1 MSARRYKGTP
11 IQMLLALRI
20 ILENAIGIADRIK
33 EVRPKWDE
41 AFLKS
46 YLSKVNAILR
56 NEFGIN
62 FTISLKDRA
71 EIADRVELAA
81 RILLQQ
87 IHIQIELDFKNDSVT
102 RKLLIETLGFYK
114 TKSLGL
120 ASQSQLLAILQVF
133 SNNMTPEIEQMLVD
147 AGMNPKLIAD
157 AQKLAA
163 ECEMLNVELDSFARA
178 TVQLSYDD
186 VSRLVNLYDEV
197 MDIVTITSV
206 LLPEV
211 AEIGTLSYQRALE
224 EVGYVEPTPKP
235 RSTTTTRRRRKRRY

>member
-1 MSARRYKGTP
+1 MSTRRYKGTP

-20 ILENAIGIADRIK
+20 ILENAIGIAERIK

-46 YLSKVNAILR
+46 YLSKVNSILY

-71 EIADRVELAA
+71 EIADRVEAAA

-87 IHIQIELDFKNDSVT
+87 IQIQIEFDFKNDYVT
-102 RKLLIETLGFYK
+102 RKSLIETLGFYRI
-114 TKSLGL
+114 KSLGL
-120 ASQSQLLAILQVF
+120 ASQSQLLSILQVF
-133 SNNMTPEIEQMLVD
+133 SKSMTPEIEQQLVD

-157 AQKLAA
+157 ILQLAA
-163 ECEMLNVELDSFARA
+163 ECEMLNVEIDSFARA

-186 VSRLVNLYDEV
+186 VNRLINLYDEV
-197 MDIVTITSV
+197 IDIVTITTV

-211 AEIGTLSYQRALE
+211 AQTGTLSYQRALE
-224 EVGYVEPTPKP
+224 EVGYVEPAPRT
-235 RSTTTTRRRRKRRY
+235 RSTTTTRRKRRRRY

>member
-1 MSARRYKGTP
+1 MSTRRYKGTP

-20 ILENAIGIADRIK
+20 ILENAIGIAERIK

-46 YLSKVNAILR
+46 YLSKVNSILY

-71 EIADRVELAA
+71 EIADRVEAAA

-87 IHIQIELDFKNDSVT
+87 IQIQIEFDFKNDYVT
-102 RKLLIETLGFYK
+102 RKSLIETLGFYRI
-114 TKSLGL
+114 KSLGL
-120 ASQSQLLAILQVF
+120 ASQSQLLSILQVF
-133 SNNMTPEIEQMLVD
+133 SKSMTPEIEQQLVD

-157 AQKLAA
+157 ILQLAA
-163 ECEMLNVELDSFARA
+163 ECEMLNVEIDSFARA

-186 VSRLVNLYDEV
+186 VNRLINLYDEV

-206 LLPEV
+206 LLPDV
-211 AEIGTLSYQRALE
+211 AEIASLSYQRALE
-224 EVGYVEPTPKP
+224 EVGYVEPAPRT
-235 RSTTTTRRRRKRRY
+235 RSTTTTRRKRRRRY